1 VESSAGRGEELK
13 RGWRVLAGAT
23 LGLAVGVH
31 SLPFYTS
38 GLFMKALQADFGW
51 TRAEVSLGPTVL
63 IAALGLA
70 SPLVGVAADR
80 WGERALIAPCLA
92 ILALFFAGLSRLGP
106 GIGHYY
112 LAVVAMAVIASGSA
126 TPTFTRVINA
136 SFDKARGTALGI
148 GLVGTG
154 LASTL
159 VPPLLSRVIAEHG
172 WRAGYLALAGIVA
185 VATPL
190 IVLLLGRGPRARTRS
205 GAGEGAELGEA
216 LSDPMFWSL
225 AAAFF
230 LVALASPGLIV
241 HFVPLLT
248 DQGLTPAAAAGL
260 ASAIGLCLIFG
271 RLSTGLMIDHAFA
284 PKVAA
289 ALMALSS
296 VGFLILALGGASMA
310 LVGAAA
316 VGLSFGA
323 EVDLIG
329 YLGSRY
335 FGLKAYGKI
344 YGLLYAACLA
354 GTAIS
359 PWAYGWVVDRTGGY
373 QPMLFAAAGLLC
385 VSAAIFATMR
395 PFLGRPY
402 GRAFA

>member
-1 VESSAGRGEELK
+1 
-13 RGWRVLAGAT
+13 
-23 LGLAVGVH
+23 
-31 SLPFYTS
+31 
-38 GLFMKALQADFGW
+38 MKALQAQFGW
-51 TRAEVSLGPTVL
+51 TRSQVSLGPTVL

-70 SPLVGVAADR
+70 SPLVGLAADR
-80 WGERALIAPCLA
+80 WGERALIAPCLV

-106 GIGHYY
+106 DISQYY
-112 LAVVAMAVIASGSA
+112 LAVAAMAVIASGSS
-126 TPTFTRVINA
+126 TPTFTRVLTA
-136 SFDKARGTALGI
+136 TFDKARGTALGI

-159 VPPLLSRVIAEHG
+159 APPILSRVIADHG
-172 WRAGYLALAGIVA
+172 WRAGYLALALTVA
-185 VATPL
+185 AATPVIL
-190 IVLLLGRGPRARTRS
+190 LLLGRGPRTVVRS
-205 GAGEGAELGEA
+205 AAGEGAELGEA
-216 LSDPMFWSL
+216 LRDPIFWSL

-248 DQGLTPAAAAGL
+248 DQGVSPAVAAAL
-260 ASAIGLCLIFG
+260 ASAIGLCIIVG
-271 RLSTGLMIDHAFA
+271 RVTTGLIIDRRFA
-284 PKVAA
+284 PRVAA
-289 ALMALSS
+289 ALMAVSAA
-296 VGFLILALGGASMA
+296 GFLVLALGGARMA
-310 LVGAAA
+310 LAGAAA

-335 FGLKAYGKI
+335 FGLRSYGKI

-354 GTAIS
+354 GTALS
-359 PWAYGWVVDRTGGY
+359 PLAYGWVVDRSGSY
-373 QPMLFAAAGLLC
+373 RPMLIAAAGLLG
-385 VSAAIFATMR
+385 VAALIFATMR

>member
-1 VESSAGRGEELK
+1 M
-13 RGWRVLAGAT
+13 LAGAT

-38 GLFMKALQADFGW
+38 GLFMKALQAEFGW
-51 TRAEVSLGPTVL
+51 TRAQVSLGPTVL

-70 SPLVGVAADR
+70 SPAVGVAADR
-80 WGERALIAPCLA
+80 WGERALIAPCLV

-106 GIGHYY
+106 NIGFYY

-154 LASTL
+154 LASTF
-159 VPPLLSRVIAEHG
+159 VPPLLSRVIADHG
-172 WRAGYLALAGIVA
+172 WRAGYLALAGVVVA
-185 VATPL
+185 ATPI
-190 IVLLLGRGPRARTRS
+190 IVLLLDRGPRAQARPE
-205 GAGEGAELGEA
+205 AGEGAPLGEA
-216 LSDPMFWSL
+216 LADPIFWSL

-230 LVALASPGLIV
+230 LVALASPGLVV

-260 ASAIGLCLIFG
+260 ASAIGLCIIFG
-271 RLSTGLMIDHAFA
+271 RLSTGLMIDRIFA

-289 ALMALSS
+289 GLMTLSA
-296 VGFLILALGGASMA
+296 VGFLVLALGGARMA
-310 LVGAAA
+310 LVGALA

-354 GTAIS
+354 GTALS
-359 PWAYGWVVDRTGGY
+359 PWAYGWVVDHTGSY
-373 QPMLFAAAGLLC
+373 RPMLFAAAALLAL
-385 VSAAIFATMR
+385 SAVVFATMR
-395 PFLGRPY
+395 PFLHRAY

>member
-1 VESSAGRGEELK
+1 MESSTGRGEELK

-51 TRAEVSLGPTVL
+51 SRAQVSLGPTVL

-70 SPLVGVAADR
+70 SPLVGLAADR

-106 GIGHYY
+106 SLGVYY

-154 LASTL
+154 LASTF
-159 VPPLLSRVIAEHG
+159 VPPVLSRVIAEHG
-172 WRAGYLALAGIVA
+172 WRAGYLVLAAIVA
-185 VATPL
+185 AATPL
-190 IVLLLGRGPRARTRS
+190 IVLLLGRGSQAQARPE
-205 GAGEGAELGEA
+205 AGQGAELGEA
-216 LSDPMFWSL
+216 LADPMFWRL

-230 LVALASPGLIV
+230 LVAVASPGLIV

-260 ASAIGLCLIFG
+260 AGAIGLCIIFG
-271 RLSTGLMIDHAFA
+271 RVSTGLLIDRVFA
-284 PKVAA
+284 PNVAA
-289 ALMALSS
+289 GLMAVSAA
-296 VGFLILALGGASMA
+296 GFLVLALGGAQMA
-310 LVGAAA
+310 LVGALA

-335 FGLKAYGKI
+335 FGLRAYGKI
-344 YGLLYAACLA
+344 YGLLYAACLG
-354 GTAIS
+354 GTALS
-359 PWAYGWVVDRTGGY
+359 PWAYGWVVDRTGSY
-373 QPMLFAAAGLLC
+373 RPMLFAAAALLAL
-385 VSAAIFATMR
+385 SAAIFASMR
-395 PFLGRPY
+395 PFLRRAY